1 MEDFLGFSFLVL
13 QPKVVFCSCSSEGK
27 QSITLGLE
35 RQSKNGRP
43 ATPPV
48 EKKQSCLLALY
59 SKDEIPTLSRK
70 VYFSVLSDVAAK
82 DKSPASLLLRNIF
95 FHETSGIL
103 LADSRQRAR
112 CIIAAKTQS
121 AGLWVLSFP
130 FHGIGLGINAAP
142 DVIERKICFA
152 LQRYCFIFKEK
163 RVNKK

>member
-1 MEDFLGFSFLVL
+1 MNIIITTR
-13 QPKVVFCSCSSEGK
+13 K
-27 QSITLGLE
+27 QHPVSDETLYALAQ
-35 RQSKNGRP
+35 QSTVDRCWHLKNGRP

-48 EKKQSCLLALY
+48 EKKQSRLLALY

-121 AGLWVLSFP
+121 AGLRVLSFP